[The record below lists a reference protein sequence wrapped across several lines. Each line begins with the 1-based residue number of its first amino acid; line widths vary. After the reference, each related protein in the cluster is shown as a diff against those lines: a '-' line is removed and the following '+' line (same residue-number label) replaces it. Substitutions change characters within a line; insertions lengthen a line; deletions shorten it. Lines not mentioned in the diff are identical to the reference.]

1 MEQIKKGVVNGK
13 KELLVWFNRL
23 EKPMICHAKTNF
35 KGLGNSNRNTCLLNC
50 GLEKGLRLC

>member
-13 KELLVWFNRL
+13 KEELLVWFNEL

-35 KGLGNSNRNTCLLNC
+35 KGLESANRNTVC
-50 GLEKGLRLC
+50 RIMDW